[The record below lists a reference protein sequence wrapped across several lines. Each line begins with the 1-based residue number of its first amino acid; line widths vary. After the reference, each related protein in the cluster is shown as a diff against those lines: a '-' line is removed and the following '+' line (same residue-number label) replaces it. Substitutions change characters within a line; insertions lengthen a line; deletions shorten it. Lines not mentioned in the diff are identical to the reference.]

1 MADQDADAVGRRWG
15 DTGTAAGVRLSH
27 GERGGPG
34 DGHGEHGAAGHGQDG
49 KDAADGLGFM
59 MVSFR

>member
-1 MADQDADAVGRRWG
+1 VADQDADAVGIRWG

-34 DGHGEHGAAGHGQDG
+34 DGHGEHGQDG
-49 KDAADGLGFM
+49 KVAADGMVFM
-59 MVSFR
+59 MVCFR